1 MNAPVASSLLAG
13 ATQQADITQAE
24 KSVALASVARSV
36 LEARRKLERICS
48 GEVPRDAAWDMML
61 ELFIARQTGRLLCVK
76 ELTLLCGTSPAG
88 AVRRLDRLQTA
99 GLICRKTD
107 GQDHR
112 RIQVDLT
119 VRGFEAMQAILEDMA
134 MVTR

>member
-1 MNAPVASSLLAG
+1 MNAPVATSLLTG
-13 ATQQADITQAE
+13 AAQQADITRAE
-24 KSVALASVARSV
+24 KNVVLASVARSV

-48 GEVPRDAAWDMML
+48 GDVPRDAAWDMML
-61 ELFIARQTGRLLCVK
+61 EVFIARQTGRLLCVK

-119 VRGFEAMQAILEDMA
+119 VRGFDAMHAILEDVVI
-134 MVTR
+134 VTR

>member
-1 MNAPVASSLLAG
+1 MNAPVVPSLLDG
-13 ATQQADITQAE
+13 ATQQADIARAE
-24 KSVALASVARSV
+24 RSVVLASVARSV

-48 GEVPRDAAWDMML
+48 GDVPRDAAWDMML

-76 ELTLLCGTSPAG
+76 ELTLLCGASPAG

-112 RIQVDLT
+112 RIRVDLT
-119 VRGFEAMQAILEDMA
+119 ACGFEAMHAILEDMA
-134 MVTR
+134 IVTW